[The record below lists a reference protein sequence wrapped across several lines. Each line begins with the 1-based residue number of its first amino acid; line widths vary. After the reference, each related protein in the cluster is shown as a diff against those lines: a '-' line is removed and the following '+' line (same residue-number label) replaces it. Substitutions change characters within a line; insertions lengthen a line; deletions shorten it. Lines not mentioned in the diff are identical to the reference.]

1 MSKQIHKWDLRSNN
15 ERRKWR
21 NTVLKNNDASA
32 DARSRAGL
40 AALAESAI
48 FAAVAAALCP
58 AHRTTVA
65 PEDTQ
70 SHQLH
75 NSKIPNFDPSR
86 NW

>member
-1 MSKQIHKWDLRSNN
+1 MRDNN
-15 ERRKWR
+15 ERRKWK

-48 FAAVAAALCP
+48 FAAVAAALYP

>member
-1 MSKQIHKWDLRSNN
+1 MPKKIHRWNIRDNN

-58 AHRTTVA
+58 AHRTVA

>member
-1 MSKQIHKWDLRSNN
+1 MHNWDIRKNN
-15 ERRKWR
+15 VKVENKR
-21 NTVLKNNDASA
+21 NTALKNNDASA